1 MANPHKLANQ
11 RKRAMALVGVIDAA
25 LLADHKNPIDQAG
38 KALLALMTWT
48 DEDWQRAAKVARLET
63 PPSPETRAM
72 VRQFFRDRAMAPLGP
87 MVMQ

>member
-1 MANPHKLANQ
+1 MNGFKLANQ
-11 RKRAMALVGVIDAA
+11 RKRALSLVGVIDAA

-48 DEDWQRAAKVARLET
+48 DDDWARAAKVARLGT

-72 VRQFFRDRAMAPLGP
+72 VRQFFRDRAMAPLAP
-87 MVMQ
+87 MVLQ